1 MPTRRTALAF
11 IGLAGGI
18 YMPECARAQNSRV
31 QRLGILSL
39 NYNASAFEALVDE
52 LGKLGYKQGQNLAVD
67 YRISNLDIGRL
78 QQFAIDLASL
88 NINVILAH
96 GPEPPLTAARMF
108 APTIPTVFV
117 AYNYDPVLRGH
128 AQSLARP
135 RGRMTGVSLQFGDLA
150 GKQIELLHQAAPHVA
165 RLGILYDT
173 LTTDQF
179 SAAEEAARS
188 AGLSYFQVRMD
199 EIQHDFEQAFSLL
212 EQEGAQAIVVLSSP
226 LFSAVRQKITD
237 LAIKHRLPSIYT
249 HGNWAKAGGLMSY
262 GPDDTEMH
270 RRAAHFVVKIFKGAR
285 PEELPI
291 EQPSAFFL
299 TVNLRTARTVGLD
312 ISPSF
317 LAGADSVIE

>member
-1 MPTRRTALAF
+1 M
-11 IGLAGGI
+11 
-18 YMPECARAQNSRV
+18 AQNSRV

-39 NYNASAFEALVDE
+39 NYNSSAFEALLDE

-67 YRISNLDIGRL
+67 YRISDLNIDRL
-78 QQFAIDLASL
+78 QQLASDLASQ

-135 RGRMTGVSLQFGDLA
+135 RGRTTGVSLQFADLA
-150 GKQIELLHQAAPHVA
+150 GKQIELLQQVAPHVA
-165 RLGILYDT
+165 RFGILYDT

-179 SAAEEAARS
+179 SAAEEAVRS
-188 AGLSYFQVRMD
+188 AGLSYYQVRMD
-199 EIQHDFEQAFSLL
+199 DIQHDFGRAFSSLMH
-212 EQEGAQAIVVLSSP
+212 ESAQAVLVLSSP
-226 LFSAVRQKITD
+226 LFSALRRQITN
-237 LAIKHRLPSIYT
+237 LAISHRLPSIYT

-262 GPDDTEMH
+262 GPDDAEMH
-270 RRAAHFVVKIFKGAR
+270 RRAAHYVVKIFKGAR

-291 EQPSAFFL
+291 EQPSTFFL
-299 TVNLRTARTVGLD
+299 TVNLRTAKAVGLD
-312 ISPSF
+312 ISPSI
-317 LAGADSVIE
+317 LARADYLIE

>member
-1 MPTRRTALAF
+1 MGVLSTSWSGRP
-11 IGLAGGI
+11 
-18 YMPECARAQNSRV
+18 NHSR
-31 QRLGILSL
+31 
-39 NYNASAFEALVDE
+39 
-52 LGKLGYKQGQNLAVD
+52 
-67 YRISNLDIGRL
+67 
-78 QQFAIDLASL
+78 
-88 NINVILAH
+88 
-96 GPEPPLTAARMF
+96 
-108 APTIPTVFV
+108 
-117 AYNYDPVLRGH
+117 
-128 AQSLARP
+128 
-135 RGRMTGVSLQFGDLA
+135 
-150 GKQIELLHQAAPHVA
+150 
-165 RLGILYDT
+165 ILYDT

-188 AGLSYFQVRMD
+188 AGLSYYQVRMD
-199 EIQHDFEQAFSLL
+199 EIQHDFGQAFSLL
-212 EQEGAQAIVVLSSP
+212 GQEGAQAIVVLSSP

-299 TVNLRTARTVGLD
+299 TVNLRTAKTVGLD